1 MKIAMIGPFAF
12 APKATVSARAFPM
25 AQALVQ
31 RDHRVSL
38 LLPPYDNLEH
48 AGREETRDGVHVQN
62 LDLRRVRPWTPL
74 TAAWRLAV
82 ETRRLSPDVVHVFKP
97 VGYAALAGMIV
108 RRTTRLP
115 IVVDTDDW
123 EGTGG
128 WNSVNPYPWHWK
140 RFFDFQER
148 WLPRHAAAVTVASRT
163 LQSQIWGLGVPPERV
178 FYVPNCP
185 RASLLSAPGQVTAAD
200 QVAAADRAR
209 VREQLGIGSAPMLV
223 FVGNISLGDD
233 LDLALRA
240 LPKVLERLPGVKLV
254 IVGTGDGLP
263 RLRALADDL
272 ALNDAVRFTG
282 WIDHRHVPAHL
293 AAADIAIYPYRDTL
307 INRAKC
313 SIKVLEYMTMG
324 KAIVTTRVGQNL
336 EYLEHGQ
343 SGILAAPGDVH
354 AFAGA
359 LLHLLEN
366 PDLAR
371 RLGENAA
378 RRIREQFTWSH
389 HVDTVLQAYHLAV
402 GSS

>member
-1 MKIAMIGPFAF
+1 
-12 APKATVSARAFPM
+12 
-25 AQALVQ
+25 
-31 RDHRVSL
+31 
-38 LLPPYDNLEH
+38 
-48 AGREETRDGVHVQN
+48 
-62 LDLRRVRPWTPL
+62 
-74 TAAWRLAV
+74 
-82 ETRRLSPDVVHVFKP
+82 VVHVFKP
-97 VGYAALAGMIV
+97 VGYAALAGIFI
-108 RRTTRLP
+108 RHTTRLP
-115 IVVDTDDW
+115 LVVDTDDW

-140 RFFDFQER
+140 RFFDLQER
-148 WLPRHAAAVTVASRT
+148 WLPRRAAAVTVASRT

-178 FYVPNCP
+178 FYAPNCP
-185 RASLLSAPGQVTAAD
+185 RASLLSAPDRVT
-200 QVAAADRAR
+200 AADRAR
-209 VREQLGIGSAPMLV
+209 VREQLSIGSAPMLV

-240 LPKVLERLPGVKLV
+240 LPKVLERLPGCKLV
-254 IVGTGDGLP
+254 IVGAGDGLP
-263 RLRALADDL
+263 RLRALADEL
-272 ALNDAVRFTG
+272 ALHDAVRFTG
-282 WIDHRHVPAHL
+282 WIDYRHVPAHL

-343 SGILAAPGDVH
+343 SGILAAPGDSD
-354 AFAGA
+354 AFASA

-371 RLGENAA
+371 RLGQNAS

-389 HVDTVLQAYHLAV
+389 HVRTIEQAYHLAA
-402 GSS
+402 GAS

>member
-1 MKIAMIGPFAF
+1 
-12 APKATVSARAFPM
+12 M
-25 AQALVQ
+25 AHALVQ
-31 RDHRVSL
+31 RNHQVSL
-38 LLPPYDNLEH
+38 LLPPYDNLKH
-48 AGREETRDGVHVQN
+48 AGQNETRDGVRIHN

-74 TAAWRLAV
+74 TAAWRLAAL
-82 ETRRLSPDVVHVFKP
+82 TRRLSPDLVHVFKP

-108 RRTTRLP
+108 QRTTRLP
-115 IVVDTDDW
+115 VVVDTDDW

-128 WNSVNPYPWHWK
+128 WNSVNPYPWHW
-140 RFFDFQER
+140 RRTFDFQER

-163 LQSQIWGLGVPPERV
+163 LQSQIWGLGVSPERV

-185 RASLLSAPGQVTAAD
+185 RASLLSAPGQVTE
-200 QVAAADRAR
+200 ADRAR
-209 VREQLGIGSAPMLV
+209 VREQLGIGPAPMLV

-240 LPKVLERLPGVKLV
+240 LPEVLEHVPGVKLV
-254 IVGTGDGLP
+254 IVGTGDGLA

-272 ALNDAVRFTG
+272 ALGDHVRFTG
-282 WIDHRHVPAHL
+282 WIDHHHVPAYL

-307 INRAKC
+307 INRSKC

-343 SGILAAPGDVH
+343 SGILAAPGDSR
-354 AFAGA
+354 AFARA

-371 RLGENAA
+371 RLGQNAA
-378 RRIREQFTWSH
+378 RRIREQFTWAH
-389 HVDTVLQAYHLAV
+389 HVLTVEQAYHLACAR
-402 GSS
+402 S